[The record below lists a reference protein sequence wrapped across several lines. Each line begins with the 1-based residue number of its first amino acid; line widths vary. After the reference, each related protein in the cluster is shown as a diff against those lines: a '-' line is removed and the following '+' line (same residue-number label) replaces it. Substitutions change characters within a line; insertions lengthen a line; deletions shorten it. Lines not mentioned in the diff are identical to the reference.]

1 MGGSSPG
8 GLEGPAFQAEEERDE
23 GTDNS
28 HFTDVTAEVVPLCTA
43 GQAWSRDRVP
53 VSLALGPKAFAQSR
67 PGQ

>member
-1 MGGSSPG
+1 MDQE
-8 GLEGPAFQAEEERDE
+8 GLAFQAEEEWGE

-28 HFTDVTAEVVPLCTA
+28 HFTDVTAEVVRLCIA

-53 VSLALGPKAFAQSR
+53 VSLAIGPKAFAQSH